1 MWRFGGGQGRRRS
14 TIVSE
19 MHTKSEA
26 GRGAPRGGSGALAR
40 LLGFTH
46 WVAFVAACGGPP
58 SATPSAPPSPAVQT
72 WRQAEG
78 PPATSPRTVVEQYHG
93 VAVRDDYRWLED
105 SSDPAVQKWVAAQN
119 RYTRKRLDALPG
131 RALIQERVQAV
142 FGAEHPRYQWIET
155 VPGRWFVKVHRP
167 PAQQPVIVVLAPE
180 GDPTSASIVV
190 DPNRIDPTGQTAID
204 WFVPSPDGA
213 LLAVSLSKSGSE
225 LGDVSVFRV
234 ADGSTLD
241 DRIARVNGGTAGGDL
256 AWTPDSL
263 GFYYTRYPRA
273 EERVR
278 EDLAFY
284 QQVYFHELGTP
295 ESSDRYEIGKD
306 LPRIAENQLEVDALG
321 RVLLTVQN
329 GDGGDLAHYLRDEKG
344 WRQLSRFGDGLIQ
357 VTFIPSQR
365 DLLAITRERSA
376 NGEVVRIDAA
386 TLNRAAARSIVPA
399 GEHPLVTDFW
409 GDRTLLVTDRD
420 LYLTYQLGGPTLV
433 RRFDHTG
440 APLPLELP
448 LSLAS
453 FVGLTHDGTGRV
465 LVQAESF
472 LEPPAWYRL
481 DEARAGFSK
490 TQLGDRAPFDP
501 APYQAVREFA
511 VSKGGTRIPINILA
525 PKDLKLDGVRA
536 CVATGYGGYGVSLE
550 PHFRPGSGLWLER
563 GVIYAVANLRGGG
576 EFGEAWHRAG
586 NLTNKQNVFDD
597 FAAVL
602 RHLAERG
609 YTSPA
614 RLGIIGGSNGGLLM
628 GATLV
633 QHPEL
638 VRAAVSFV
646 GIYDMLRVELS
657 PNGAFNVTEFGTVK
671 DPVQFRAL
679 RAYSPYHN
687 VKDGVHYPPVLML
700 TGDNDPR
707 VEPMQSRKMVARLQA
722 ATASRAPILLRT
734 DADTG
739 HGNDSKLDA
748 RIREQ
753 VDVQAFM
760 LDALDVRVESPKA
773 TLAE

>member
-1 MWRFGGGQGRRRS
+1 MQ
-14 TIVSE
+14 
-19 MHTKSEA
+19 TKSE
-26 GRGAPRGGSGALAR
+26 GERRLCPKGGALRR
-40 LLGFTH
+40 LFGSVVS
-46 WVAFVAACGGPP
+46 VALVAACGGPP
-58 SATPSAPPSPAVQT
+58 SAAHSAPPSPAVQT

-93 VAVRDDYRWLED
+93 VSVTDNYRWLED
-105 SSDPAVQKWVAAQN
+105 SSDPAVQRWVAAQN
-119 RYTRKRLDALPG
+119 SYTRKRLDALPG
-131 RALIQERVQAV
+131 RTLIQERVRAV

-167 PAQQPVIVVLAPE
+167 PAQQSVIVVLAPE

-190 DPNRIDPTGQTAID
+190 DPNRIDPSGQTAID

-225 LGDVSVFRV
+225 LGDVSVIRV

-256 AWTPDSL
+256 AWAPDTS

-273 EERVR
+273 GERAA

-284 QQVYFHELGTP
+284 QQVYFHTLGTQ
-295 ESSDRYEIGKD
+295 ESSDRYEIGRD
-306 LPRIAENQLEVDALG
+306 LPRIAENQLDVDTFG

-329 GDGGDLAHYLRDEKG
+329 GDGGDLAHYLKDEKG
-344 WRQLSRFGDGLIQ
+344 QWRQLSRFGDGLIQ
-357 VTFIPSQR
+357 AAFIPGQR

-376 NGEVVRIDAA
+376 NGEVVRIDGA
-386 TLNRAAARSIVPA
+386 TLDRAKARSIVPA

-433 RRFDHTG
+433 RRFDHAGT
-440 APLPLELP
+440 PQPLELP

-453 FVGLTHDGTGRV
+453 FVGLTRDGTGRV

-481 DEARAGFSK
+481 DDDGTGFSK
-490 TQLGDRAPFDP
+490 TPLADRAAFDP
-501 APYQAVREFA
+501 TPYQAIREFA

-563 GVIYAVANLRGGG
+563 GVLYVVANLRGGG

-602 RHLAERG
+602 RHLVERG
-609 YTSPA
+609 YTAES

-657 PNGAFNVTEFGTVK
+657 PNGAFNVTEFGTVA

-722 ATASRAPILLRT
+722 ATASTAPILLRT

-739 HGNDSKLDA
+739 HGGDSKLDA

-760 LDALDVRVESPKA
+760 LNALDVRVESPEA